1 MNKEEL
7 DAQHLKKQLQGNDNE
22 LSTKIKASM
31 PNWVASLGVAAML
44 IIALQLTFVFQ
55 PNQEETIDPEIID
68 SIPSAITVPHWV
80 VKFTF
85 RPSAKWREITDT
97 LASVKGVIID
107 GPSGKGHVR
116 VAIAKETGDLNES
129 QALLTRLKAQ
139 PAVASVLLEK

>member
-1 MNKEEL
+1 MNDDEL
-7 DAQHLKKQLQGNDNE
+7 EAQRLKKQSQPDNNE

-44 IIALQLTFVFQ
+44 VIALQLTFVFQ
-55 PNQEETIDPEIID
+55 PNQDETIDPKLLD

-85 RPSAKWREITDT
+85 KPSAKWREITGT

-107 GPSGKGHVR
+107 GPSGKGLVR
-116 VAIAKETGDLNES
+116 VAIAKETGDLIES
-129 QALLTRLKAQ
+129 QALLTRLKVQ
-139 PAVASVLLEK
+139 PAVESAFLEE